1 MWSAIW
7 NLLPLLQGSSVFSM
21 PYAVTLGGYVTIGF
35 IVIMSIMGDLTSL
48 ILVDCL
54 YDGNKDPQSRKRIY
68 KDYVGLAKVVFGQ
81 YGSQIFRGLLIIYL
95 YLGNVSNMVLLS
107 KSVYDILENHFPV
120 DFAKVTIGC
129 GLLVFPTLFCQRL
142 KMIAYISAVSVFSI
156 LIAIITFLVVLLMQY
171 EQWQYMGKSIR
182 IFDVEKFPVSASI
195 VMFSCVSHSV
205 LTKIEGEL
213 KNPRDASKVVHISFT
228 VSAILKTLV
237 GTLGA
242 LTFGPQTQS
251 IITLNAGKLNK
262 IVEII
267 FVVANI
273 VFSICNYPL
282 MMVVITDTLDNA
294 IKNRELY
301 KTSRL
306 YRYVWLLM
314 TRWILTV
321 GTAILALFL
330 PYFGNLLAL
339 RGSLIA
345 TCLVFIFP
353 CFFHLRLK
361 WKTLTVWQRILDA
374 TLMMFGLFIGG
385 TGLVFSVM
393 NLIELVQKGHE

>member
-1 MWSAIW
+1 MS
-7 NLLPLLQGSSVFSM
+7 LTLFDSSV
-21 PYAVTLGGYVTIGF
+21 
-35 IVIMSIMGDLTSL
+35 
-48 ILVDCL
+48 
-54 YDGNKDPQSRKRIY
+54 N
-68 KDYVGLAKVVFGQ
+68 
-81 YGSQIFRGLLIIYL
+81 
-95 YLGNVSNMVLLS
+95 
-107 KSVYDILENHFPV
+107 DILENHFPV

-213 KNPRDASKVVHISFT
+213 KNPKDASKVVHISFT